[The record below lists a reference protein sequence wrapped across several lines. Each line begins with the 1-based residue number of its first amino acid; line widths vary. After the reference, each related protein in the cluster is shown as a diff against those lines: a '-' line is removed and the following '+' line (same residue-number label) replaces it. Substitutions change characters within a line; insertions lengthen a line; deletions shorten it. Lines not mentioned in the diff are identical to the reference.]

1 MQFGD
6 HRLNTG
12 VRPEPRNT
20 TVKMAMQTPLDEPIL
35 ELLDDPSDQ
44 QLTDVISKLQDN
56 QDVFRDR
63 VRWIVRHT
71 KERHGV
77 QETFID
83 AVICM
88 ITGAPTA
95 RKGQI
100 QAIQSLVYQQ
110 QDTVLVAATGYGKSA
125 VLYAFTAITEKITV
139 QIVPLTKLG
148 EAQVEGIKKDV
159 PGSTPVWIDAD
170 THLKHPNTWEEIKAS
185 KYSHILLSPEQAL
198 HPKFKA
204 VLRDPRFHD
213 TFWCLFD

>member
-1 MQFGD
+1 
-6 HRLNTG
+6 
-12 VRPEPRNT
+12 
-20 TVKMAMQTPLDEPIL
+20 MATRTPLGEPIL

-56 QDVFRDR
+56 RDVFRDR

-71 KERHGV
+71 KERHSV
-77 QETFID
+77 QETFIH

-125 VLYAFTAITEKITV
+125 VLYAFTAIT
-139 QIVPLTKLG
+139 
-148 EAQVEGIKKDV
+148 
-159 PGSTPVWIDAD
+159 
-170 THLKHPNTWEEIKAS
+170 
-185 KYSHILLSPEQAL
+185 
-198 HPKFKA
+198 
-204 VLRDPRFHD
+204 
-213 TFWCLFD
+213 